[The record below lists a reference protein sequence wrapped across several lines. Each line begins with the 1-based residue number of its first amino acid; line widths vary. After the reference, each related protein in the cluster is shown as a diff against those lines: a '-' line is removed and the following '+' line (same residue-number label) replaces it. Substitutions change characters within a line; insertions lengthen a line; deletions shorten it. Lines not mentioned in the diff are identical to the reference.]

1 VNGENF
7 PRALKRRWPRIPKE
21 KMPDST
27 RSQKNF
33 WNLLFHPGPWA
44 VKNGLAAIL
53 LVLMVVLMSG
63 LTSAYIQVTTTT
75 RVIAPE
81 LLGDKSFLLLFSLD
95 LLLPLTVA
103 LLSKRAFMAYLIIQC
118 FLSSILLHY
127 NIFFYNTLTL
137 STIYH
142 SLQGAASLGI
152 DIFGFARWEI
162 ILALGLLLAVELF
175 LAQIAMFPRPNM
187 PSFFKWRG
195 ISAVICM
202 AVICWLALHIYGRTG
217 LSIIWVEPRGHRP
230 AAERRL
236 EEGARE
242 SVRNIGYVGT
252 WLGEFF
258 SGTYR
263 DTTLIYAEA
272 RCSSPDGGV
281 CLAAAEAGE
290 PRLWRGLP
298 LPPLS
303 RTLIMI
309 QAESLDFA
317 ALDMRVNGQAVT
329 PFLNQLARH
338 SLTLK
343 VFAPHKVGSCNS
355 DYELLNGRIAEQ
367 NVVYYT
373 YIKDYPDSVIHLLE
387 RKGYA
392 PAFFH
397 GLGGSLFN
405 LREAYSAQGFQEFHF
420 KEELLTEGYKSTR
433 LIMEHIRDEDV
444 LDSAARHLRPEDL
457 SARFIVTMSSHVPFL
472 PAAPEF
478 KSAGGSFARY
488 VTSLNYL
495 DRSLADFYERLPEGT
510 LLIIWGDHG
519 SDVDYPRGFAPG
531 DRHVPF
537 LVHVKGDEVW
547 LEEGRTNRPRGGRN
561 PSEGLEEAGLNRD
574 GRVHSLCELSHYL
587 RCLFQ

>member
-1 VNGENF
+1 MPESA
-7 PRALKRRWPRIPKE
+7 RSE
-21 KMPDST
+21 KT
-27 RSQKNF
+27 L
-33 WNLLFHPGPWA
+33 WNLAFHPETWA
-44 VKNGLAAIL
+44 VKNGLAAICLVL
-53 LVLMVVLMSG
+53 LVVALSG

-75 RVIAPE
+75 RVISAE
-81 LLGDKSFLLLFSLD
+81 LLSDNSFLLLFSLD

-103 LLSKRAFMAYLIIQC
+103 LLSKRAFMVYLVIQC
-118 FLSSILLHY
+118 FLSTILLHY
-127 NIFFYNTLTL
+127 TIFFYNTLTL

-142 SLQGAASLGI
+142 SMQGAASLGI

-162 ILALGLLLAVELF
+162 ILALGLLLALELF
-175 LAQIAMFPRPNM
+175 LVQIAMFPRPNM

-202 AVICWLALHIYGRTG
+202 VVICWLALHIYGRTG
-217 LSIIWVEPRGHRP
+217 LSIVWVEPKGHRP

-236 EEGARE
+236 EEGTRE
-242 SVRNIGYVGT
+242 SVRNLGYVAT
-252 WLGEFF
+252 WIGEFF

-272 RCSSPDGGV
+272 RCSSPDGGA
-281 CLAAAEAGE
+281 CLAVAEAGE
-290 PRLWRGLP
+290 PRLWQGLP
-298 LPPLS
+298 LPDLS

-317 ALDMRVNGQAVT
+317 ALDMRVNGRAVT
-329 PFLNQLARH
+329 PFLNSLARR

-355 DYELLNGRIAEQ
+355 DYELLNSRIAEQ

-373 YIKDYPDSVIHLLE
+373 YIKDYPDSVIHLLDQ
-387 RKGYA
+387 KGYA

-405 LREAYSAQGFQEFHF
+405 LREAYTAQGFKEFHF
-420 KEELLTEGYKSTR
+420 KEELLAEGYQGTR

-444 LDSAARHLRPEDL
+444 LDSAAKHLRPDDL
-457 SARFIVTMSSHVPFL
+457 SAQFIVTMTSHVPFL

-478 KSAGGSFARY
+478 KSAGGTFARY
-488 VTSLNYL
+488 VTSLSYL
-495 DRSLADFYERLPEGT
+495 DQSLADFYERLPEGA

-537 LVHVKGDEVW
+537 LVHVKGDYSW
-547 LEEGRTNRPRGGRN
+547 LEEMAVDKGRKGFGR
-561 PSEGLEEAGLNRD
+561 SGRLEESNLSSD
-574 GRVHSLCELSHYL
+574 GRIHSLCELSHYL
-587 RCLFQ
+587 RCLFN